1 MGHDLLQNKSRA
13 QSSGVKDQQGQ
24 KAQKRV
30 REMGCMDR
38 RAKRYPAPF
47 LSLLHIL
54 VLISCQSFFTWE
66 TGLEISLKYLDI
78 FLYFEKD
85 FRKQIGKEL
94 REMGKD
100 INCDM
105 GESFGR
111 YKLGLDEEVIKLI
124 SSANV
129 GCGFHGGDPHV
140 MRQTVDMAKQHGVA
154 VGAHPGLP
162 DLLGFGR
169 REMKVSPEE
178 VKDYFIY
185 QIGALKAFVEV
196 AGMKLQHVKMHG
208 ALIAMALA
216 NEELALAMCEAVRD
230 ISPDL
235 IWVTFSGIRT
245 VEIARSIGLKVI
257 QEFYADRAY
266 HADKTLVS
274 RKLPGAVLKDPEQ
287 ISARIKQLIDTGT
300 VTTLDGQT
308 LELKYDSICVHGDT
322 PGALDIIR
330 TIRGIMAEHRIAIK
344 PMAELI

>member
-1 MGHDLLQNKSRA
+1 MK
-13 QSSGVKDQQGQ
+13 
-24 KAQKRV
+24 
-30 REMGCMDR
+30 
-38 RAKRYPAPF
+38 
-47 LSLLHIL
+47 I
-54 VLISCQSFFTWE
+54 
-66 TGLEISLKYLDI
+66 
-78 FLYFEKD
+78 
-85 FRKQIGKEL
+85 
-94 REMGKD
+94 D

-129 GCGFHGGDPHV
+129 GCGFHAGDPHV
-140 MRQTVDMAKQHGVA
+140 MRMTVDMAKQHDVG

-178 VKDYFIY
+178 LKDFCIY
-185 QIGALKAFVEV
+185 QIGALKAFVEL

-208 ALIAMALA
+208 ALMNMGIA
-216 NEELALAMCEAVRD
+216 NEELAVAMCGAVKG

-235 IWVTFSGIRT
+235 FFVTFSGINM
-245 VEIARSIGLKVI
+245 VEIARSLGLRVI

-266 HADKTLVS
+266 NADKSLVS
-274 RKLPGAVLKDPEQ
+274 RKVPGAVLKESQQ
-287 ISARIKQLIDTGT
+287 ISARFKQLIETGT

-308 LELKYDSICVHGDT
+308 MAFEYDSICVHGDT

-330 TIRGIMAEHRIAIK
+330 TIRNVMADHNVEIK
-344 PMAELI
+344 PMAELV